1 MVWKGGRKATGA
13 MGRRRWT
20 EFGSRSV
27 NLYPRRLHPRE
38 REEKLEGRWVATSTW
53 GAHHSDVVD
62 VLDEGRREQRERRGG
77 DNGCH
82 GILLLDVNIILGAG
96 DYCAWAAPPVCT
108 QKVWAGRSSLTE
120 VIESPRGEEGNA
132 VKGQLCQQY
141 GRVRARCIAAAAV
154 PLASDFLFFVAAAAA
169 LQAHPCDVAG
179 RLVAHHVPQP
189 VARQDQALVALLP
202 IQHPHLR
209 LRNHVRL
216 QITVPCFYDTRM
228 EEGEETA
235 DLELT
240 YGSRH
245 GEHAKNPRP
254 VPIDHS
260 TPSGFN
266 PLQLVLS
273 VRLQNLHIIRTITP
287 VAARGLI

>member
-1 MVWKGGRKATGA
+1 

-132 VKGQLCQQY
+132 QRRRFCSSPPAKPIRRCYREAQDRNKKIIASFVSSTAASEHVASPPPPSPSPATSSSSSPPPPPCRHILAMSQAVSLLTTSHSPSL
-141 GRVRARCIAAAAV
+141 ARIRHSS
-154 PLASDFLFFVAAAAA
+154 PSSLSNTLTS
-169 LQAHPCDVAG
+169 G
-179 RLVAHHVPQP
+179 SG
-189 VARQDQALVALLP
+189 
-202 IQHPHLR
+202 I
-209 LRNHVRL
+209 
-216 QITVPCFYDTRM
+216 
-228 EEGEETA
+228 
-235 DLELT
+235 T
-240 YGSRH
+240 YGF
-245 GEHAKNPRP
+245 K
-254 VPIDHS
+254 
-260 TPSGFN
+260 
-266 PLQLVLS
+266 
-273 VRLQNLHIIRTITP
+273 
-287 VAARGLI
+287 

>member
-77 DNGCH
+77 DNGCRLDREWFPTFDED

-132 VKGQLCQQY
+132 VKGETLMSPY
-141 GRVRARCIAAAAV
+141 KFATFIVINNRKEMEKAREI
-154 PLASDFLFFVAAAAA
+154 LA
-169 LQAHPCDVAG
+169 
-179 RLVAHHVPQP
+179 
-189 VARQDQALVALLP
+189 
-202 IQHPHLR
+202 I
-209 LRNHVRL
+209 
-216 QITVPCFYDTRM
+216 
-228 EEGEETA
+228 
-235 DLELT
+235 
-240 YGSRH
+240 
-245 GEHAKNPRP
+245 
-254 VPIDHS
+254 
-260 TPSGFN
+260 
-266 PLQLVLS
+266 
-273 VRLQNLHIIRTITP
+273 
-287 VAARGLI
+287 

>member
-1 MVWKGGRKATGA
+1 MGGDLDLGGAPLGRGGCFGRGETGTTGA
-13 MGRRRWT
+13 KGRRQWMP
-20 EFGSRSV
+20 FGSRSS
-27 NLYPRRLHPRE
+27 NCALIGCILG
-38 REEKLEGRWVATSTW
+38 REERIWSDIVLKEGVES
-53 GAHHSDVVD
+53 
-62 VLDEGRREQRERRGG
+62 LDFR
-77 DNGCH
+77 H

>member
-1 MVWKGGRKATGA
+1 

-132 VKGQLCQQY
+132 VKVFRYYEFVIVGVVGALFHFFLRSTTTTLTLSALCLAKASFVSSTAASEHVASPPPPSPSPATSSSSSPPPPPCRHILAMSQA
-141 GRVRARCIAAAAV
+141 VSLLTTSHSPSLARIRHSS
-154 PLASDFLFFVAAAAA
+154 PSSLSNTLTS
-169 LQAHPCDVAG
+169 G
-179 RLVAHHVPQP
+179 SG
-189 VARQDQALVALLP
+189 
-202 IQHPHLR
+202 I
-209 LRNHVRL
+209 
-216 QITVPCFYDTRM
+216 
-228 EEGEETA
+228 
-235 DLELT
+235 T
-240 YGSRH
+240 YGF
-245 GEHAKNPRP
+245 K
-254 VPIDHS
+254 
-260 TPSGFN
+260 
-266 PLQLVLS
+266 
-273 VRLQNLHIIRTITP
+273 
-287 VAARGLI
+287 

>member
-1 MVWKGGRKATGA
+1 

-132 VKGQLCQQY
+132 VKGETLMSPYKFATFIQRRRFCSSPPAKPIRRCYREAQDRNKKIILCQQY

-209 LRNHVRL
+209 LRNHILGWRREKKL
-216 QITVPCFYDTRM
+216 RTWSLPMARDM
-228 EEGEETA
+228 A
-235 DLELT
+235 
-240 YGSRH
+240 
-245 GEHAKNPRP
+245 
-254 VPIDHS
+254 S
-260 TPSGFN
+260 TP
-266 PLQLVLS
+266 
-273 VRLQNLHIIRTITP
+273 RTLAP
-287 VAARGLI
+287 SQ